1 MTVVPSRASVLPD
14 LVEEVVAAPM
24 VPPALL
30 RSLAVQRQAL
40 LRLGQT
46 AHVRTL
52 EVLDLTDGG
61 DIRIVR
67 SASTLPSVGEVVRTS
82 GALPWRDAALVVVQA
97 AQALRDAHH
106 LGLAHPS
113 LSPDR
118 LLITGPGEVRLD
130 GFGVLA
136 ELDVCLGHPHD
147 PLAAPVP
154 EAERRR
160 PVLTTD
166 SFALASLFVTLVTA
180 APADPGHLDGA
191 LADVPLDLADVVR
204 LALSDDPGARPRPGV
219 LAATLAEWATDDRP
233 VPAPTAAS
241 GPARSV
247 RPAPAPAATPLSV
260 PMASAPLDE
269 VAGPADLGPAG
280 PRRTSSR
287 PKMPWSKVG
296 LGVLAA
302 IIAVAAGRIMSGDP
316 STGIERSPATTVA
329 ADTTPPVDTPAVP
342 VETTVPAPI
351 VTVPVEAPVAV
362 VPETT
367 AAPTPE
373 PEVVAT
379 TVAPVA
385 TRAPVTTRTPVTTR
399 RQPITTTTAAP
410 VAEVDEPAPT
420 ATTVGAPT
428 GPVIEREEPAYDG
441 PAPGSVG
448 GGSAD

>member
-14 LVEEVVAAPM
+14 LVEEVVATPM

-82 GALPWRDAALVVVQA
+82 GALPWRDATLVVVQA

-136 ELDVCLGHPHD
+136 EIDVCLGHPHD
-147 PLAAPVP
+147 PLATPVP

-180 APADPGHLDGA
+180 APTDPGHLDGA
-191 LADVPLDLADVVR
+191 LADVPLDLADTLR
-204 LALSDDPGARPRPGV
+204 LALSGEPGERPRPGV

-233 VPAPTAAS
+233 APAPTAAPR
-241 GPARSV
+241 PA
-247 RPAPAPAATPLSV
+247 RPAPAPTATPLAV
-260 PMASAPLDE
+260 PMAIAPLDE
-269 VAGPADLGPAG
+269 VTAPAILGPGG

-302 IIAVAAGRIMSGDP
+302 IIAVAAGRVMSGDP
-316 STGIERSPATTVA
+316 STGIGPSPATTVA
-329 ADTTPPVDTPAVP
+329 ADAAAPVDTPVVP
-342 VETTVPAPI
+342 VETTVPAP
-351 VTVPVEAPVAV
+351 VAPVPVVAPVAV

-385 TRAPVTTRTPVTTR
+385 TRAPTTTR

-410 VAEVDEPAPT
+410 VDEVDEPAPT
-420 ATTVGAPT
+420 ATTVSAPT
-428 GPVIEREEPAYDG
+428 GPMTEREEPAYDG